1 MTTAERPNI
10 VLIHW
15 HDVGTHLGAYGHGDV
30 TSPAIDELAAQGLR
44 FDRAFCTTPLCS
56 PARGSLFTGRYPHNH
71 GLMGLVN
78 RGWEYRPG
86 QRTAPALL
94 SELGYRT
101 ALIGQQ
107 HESRDPSRL
116 GFDELY
122 PWDAGAARC
131 GPVSAKA
138 VEWLESAP
146 AEPFFLTV
154 GFFETH
160 RPYPAAQ
167 YPPVDPA
174 SVDVPPFLPDNHHT
188 RGDLAGFLGS
198 IRVADAATGR
208 VLDAIERTGLA
219 ESTLVL
225 FTTDHGIAFPRAKGT
240 LYDPGIRVAL
250 LARPPRAWHV
260 AAGTADGLISHV
272 DVLPTLLDLAGG
284 QIPPSVQGT
293 SFAAVLRGEP
303 AEPRTE
309 IFAEKNFH
317 DEYDPIR
324 CIRTDRFAYI
334 RNLEPGTPMRLSG
347 DIEAAPVRSGL
358 GEDHLRPRPAEELYD
373 LDADPWQ
380 LRDLAPDPAHTQVK
394 RELTAR
400 LEAWM
405 AETNDPVLSGAV
417 DTPRLPPG
425 TPGRKDTKHDE

>member
-1 MTTAERPNI
+1 MTTSERPNV

-30 TSPAIDELAAQGLR
+30 TSPAVDRLAAEGLR
-44 FDRAFCTTPLCS
+44 FDQAFCTTPLCS
-56 PARGSLFTGRYPHNH
+56 PARGSLFTGRYPHTN

-86 QRTAPALL
+86 ERTAPSLL

-107 HESRDPSRL
+107 HESRDSYRL
-116 GFDELY
+116 GFDEVH
-122 PWDAGAARC
+122 PWLDGPARC
-131 GPVSAKA
+131 GPVSEKA
-138 VEWLESAP
+138 VEWLDAAP

-160 RPYPAAQ
+160 RPYPVEE

-174 SVDVPPFLPDNHHT
+174 TVEVPPYLPDNHHT
-188 RGDLAGFLGS
+188 RADLAAFLGS

-208 VLDAIERTGLA
+208 VLDAIDRAGLA

-225 FTTDHGIAFPRAKGT
+225 FTTDHGIAYPRAKGT
-240 LYDPGIRVAL
+240 LYDPGIRVAF
-250 LARPPRAWHV
+250 LARPPRSWNV
-260 AAGTADGLISHV
+260 APGAPDGLLSHL
-272 DVLPTLLDLAGG
+272 DVLPTLLELAGG
-284 QIPPSVQGT
+284 EVPRFVQGK

-303 AEPRTE
+303 GPRRRE
-309 IFAEKNFH
+309 VFAEKNYH

-324 CIRTDRFAYI
+324 SIRTDWFAYI
-334 RNLEPGTPMRLSG
+334 RNLEPGTPPRLSG
-347 DIEAAPVRSGL
+347 DIERSPMRPGL
-358 GEDHLRPRPAEELYD
+358 GEDRLRPRPAEELYD
-373 LDADPWQ
+373 LDHDPWQ
-380 LRDLAPDPAHTQVK
+380 RRDLAQDPSYTQVK
-394 RELTAR
+394 ADLAAR

-405 AETNDPVLSGAV
+405 FETNDPVLAGVVVPPSGSL
-417 DTPRLPPG
+417 DEGPG
-425 TPGRKDTKHDE
+425 AP